1 MCTPWTIPKL
11 VRWRVRDWVSCFLAC
26 RFPLDDESNDAY
38 RSSAPQKLPRK
49 NLGFDAKG
57 TESRVMNQTSKK
69 KSRHKSRRS
78 KERQSKLSSTQTKDA
93 ISVENGSVDDSCWPH
108 FSDEDYIVFCF
119 REDGAFD
126 VVKDGK
132 PETSNRFD
140 CMSRSSRTVNRK
152 LNYGEEAKT
161 VVERC
166 SNVGEKLNN
175 NNKDGNDICPTNDGD
190 GMISDQK
197 DDEEEDCI
205 YWDTESPRNSIR
217 RRSSQMEDQLEDR
230 GMVSVESSESNQ
242 SDRSTGSFAFPVLG
256 WEWMGSPVQ
265 MPKSEGLQLRKH
277 KARCVGFQCFRN

>member
-26 RFPLDDESNDAY
+26 RFPLDDESNDTY

-49 NLGFDAKG
+49 NMGFDTKAG
-57 TESRVMNQTSKK
+57 TDQSRVMNQSSKK

-78 KERQSKLSSTQTKDA
+78 KERQSKLSSAQTKDD
-93 ISVENGSVDDSCWPH
+93 ITVENGSVDDSCWPN

-152 LNYGEEAKT
+152 
-161 VVERC
+161 
-166 SNVGEKLNN
+166 
-175 NNKDGNDICPTNDGD
+175 
-190 GMISDQK
+190 

-217 RRSSQMEDQLEDR
+217 RRSSLMEDQVEDR
-230 GMVSVESSESNQ
+230 GLVSVESSESNQ